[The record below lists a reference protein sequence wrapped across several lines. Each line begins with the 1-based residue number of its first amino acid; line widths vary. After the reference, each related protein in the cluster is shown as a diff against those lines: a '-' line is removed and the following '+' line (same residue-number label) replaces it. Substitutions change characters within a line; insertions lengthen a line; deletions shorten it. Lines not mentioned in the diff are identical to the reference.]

1 MVIHKYRITA
11 ENIYNFDEK
20 GFLMGFGRSLKRIM
34 TRAALESG
42 RITKSKQDG
51 SREFISILA
60 CISAIGKWI
69 PPLLIY
75 KGESG
80 DLMTTWVDEVTT
92 DSKAH
97 FTVSHN
103 GWSSHA
109 IGLVWL
115 QKVFERYT
123 KPTRETQKRLL
134 IVDGHSSHVNMV
146 FVNWADEHDII
157 LLILPPHTTHRLQ
170 PLDVGMFQPLSTN
183 YSIELDEMINES
195 GGRVTMSKAF
205 FWPMF
210 KRSWDKAF
218 TKKNIQSA
226 FCKSG
231 IWPTDGTHVL
241 KKISRPTPSTPEKA
255 SDLRSPKSAKAIR
268 RFYAAYDK
276 SPTVDKVKKLFS
288 TTLHLTAQVSVLQH
302 ENRGLYK
309 AIELQKK
316 KGRQGVRLNLAGQ
329 ANKDIIDCYS
339 PGQVVK
345 AREYQKEKEALQAAE
360 EQAKYQRKIQREA
373 NALRK
378 KQEAVE
384 RQRRKAIKDAAA
396 EEKAAGKQLAG
407 DLATANKPAKK
418 APRKKPAS
426 TTKTAKTAAPIV
438 PIRQKLSPL
447 PRPGA
452 KKAVRKVTIVPPE
465 QVGGGGVAVAK
476 TASRSINLP
485 QRFR

>member
-1 MVIHKYRITA
+1 MIEKYRITA

-80 DLMTTWVDEVTT
+80 DLMSTWVDEVTT

-97 FTVSHN
+97 FTVSSN
-103 GWSSHA
+103 GWSNNA

-123 KPTRETQKRLL
+123 KPLRETQKRLL
-134 IVDGHSSHVNMV
+134 IVDGHLSHVNMA
-146 FVNWADEHDII
+146 FVNWADEHNII

-170 PLDVGMFQPLSTN
+170 PLDVGLFQPLSTN
-183 YSIELDEMINES
+183 YSRELDQMMNES
-195 GGRVTMSKAF
+195 GGHVVMSKSF

-218 TKKNIQSA
+218 TEKNIQSA
-226 FCKSG
+226 FHKSG
-231 IWPTDGTHVL
+231 IWPTDSSHIIKT
-241 KKISRPTPSTPEKA
+241 ITRPTITSPEKQD
-255 SDLRSPKSAKAIR
+255 SLRSPKSAKAIR
-268 RFYAAYDK
+268 RFYAAYDRE
-276 SPTVDKVKKLFS
+276 PTVDKVKKLFA
-288 TTLHLTAQVSVLQH
+288 TTLHLSAQVAVLQH

-309 AIELQKK
+309 SIELQKK

-329 ANKDIIDCYS
+329 PNKDIIDYYS
-339 PGQVVK
+339 PTQVVK
-345 AREYQKEKEALQAAE
+345 AREYQEEKEALKAAE
-360 EQAKYQRKIQREA
+360 EQAKYDRKIKRAA

-378 KQEAVE
+378 KQEEAEKAKRRAEREAKAAE
-384 RQRRKAIKDAAA
+384 RQLAKDH
-396 EEKAAGKQLAG
+396 
-407 DLATANKPAKK
+407 TVANKPAKK
-418 APRKKPAS
+418 APKKKPVS
-426 TTKTAKTAAPIV
+426 TTTKAKRATPTV
-438 PIRQKLSPL
+438 PIRQKVSTQSRAGTSKPVKSVVVAEIEGVVA
-447 PRPGA
+447 PGVMGG
-452 KKAVRKVTIVPPE
+452 KTSTRTI
-465 QVGGGGVAVAK
+465 K
-476 TASRSINLP
+476 LP